1 MFLSMPLCFLVCRY
15 VFEYAVMF
23 MSMSLCFCVIKPG
36 FVRSRSIYIYI
47 HVCCL
52 RVYVSKCLTQ
62 RRNFNR

>member
-1 MFLSMPLCFLVCRY
+1 
-15 VFEYAVMF
+15 

-47 HVCCL
+47 HVCCF

-62 RRNFNR
+62 RRNV